1 MTNIPAIE
9 IRNLD
14 VVYNEN
20 TTNEIVAL
28 RNFSLK
34 VEKGEILVI
43 TGGNGTGKSTLLK
56 AIAGTVPIKSGQILV
71 EGEDITKWS
80 AIKRAKIMGFV
91 HQDTMLG
98 TCPNLTINENFQLTD
113 ADKWWLPT
121 PYPLSLTETQRSNI
135 KETGLPLEARGDTKI
150 SMLSGGQRQAISI
163 CLSFEVKKPML
174 LLDEFTSALDNNT
187 SAIMI
192 KYVQNQVH
200 EKNVT
205 VLMVAHNVEI
215 LSSLT
220 AKFINL
226 NYYEG

>member
-1 MTNIPAIE
+1 MTNTPAIE

-14 VVYNEN
+14 VVYNEH
-20 TTNEIVAL
+20 TSNEVIAL

-34 VEKGEILVI
+34 VKKGEILVI

-56 AIAGTVPIKSGQILV
+56 AIAGTVPLKSGQILV
-71 EGEDITKWS
+71 DGVDITNWS

-113 ADKWWLPT
+113 AKKWWLPT
-121 PYPLSLTETQRSNI
+121 PYQLSLTETQIQTI

-150 SMLSGGQRQAISI
+150 TMLSGGQRQAISI
-163 CLSFEVKKPML
+163 CLSFENKKDIL

-187 SAIMI
+187 SKQILDFTFKRAKSNHSTVIMVMHNTSSI
-192 KYVQNQVH
+192 NNYS
-200 EKNVT
+200 VT
-205 VLMVAHNVEI
+205 QF
-215 LSSLT
+215 SL
-220 AKFINL
+220 
-226 NYYEG
+226 